1 MFSAR
6 CLSGRLRLSLVIVLC
21 SWHLPAQEKLSF
33 QPASWQW
40 NANVTGTISQVSFS
54 NWTAGGDDYSFL
66 AGLKSS
72 IDPEWSDSLWN
83 FSGSWEG
90 RFSVFGGRHLP
101 PQKTEDRLELNLKFG
116 REIWRSATLA
126 SSLYCVAFTDL
137 QSQFLPDYDL
147 IGDPGGGQYVSNFLA
162 PGYVTDG
169 FGLDYRSDSL
179 GLSVVLTPISTK
191 QTLIYDRGVDRTL
204 YNMHPGQRVRSSPG
218 AYARINFS
226 KELLSRT
233 TLTVKTILFA
243 DYSEK
248 STVDVSFFGEV
259 DYQVLSFLKL
269 YLSLQMLHDDDINV
283 RLYEDLDG
291 DGSSDDFAGV
301 GRRLQ
306 LFGQFGIGIGIDF

>member
-1 MFSAR
+1 M
-6 CLSGRLRLSLVIVLC
+6 LSLRQHSGGLRLILVIVAC
-21 SWHLPAQEKLSF
+21 SWHLSAQDKLNFRS
-33 QPASWQW
+33 ASWQW

-83 FSGSWEG
+83 FSGSWDG
-90 RFSVFGGRHLP
+90 RFSVFGGRNLP
-101 PQKTEDRLELNLKFG
+101 PRKTEDRLELNLKFG
-116 REIWRSATLA
+116 RMVWQSTTLA
-126 SSLYCVAFTDL
+126 SSLYLVAFTDL

-147 IGDPGGGQYVSNFLA
+147 SGDPNGGQYVSNFLA

-179 GLSVVLTPISTK
+179 GLSVILTPISSK
-191 QTLIYDRGVDRTL
+191 QTLIFDRGVDRTL
-204 YNMHPGQRVRSSPG
+204 YNMLPGQRVRSSPG
-218 AYARINFS
+218 AYGRINFS
-226 KELLSRT
+226 KELLPRT
-233 TLTVKTILFA
+233 TLTAKTILFA

-259 DYQVLSFLKL
+259 DYRILSFLKL

-306 LFGQFGIGIGIDF
+306 LYGQFGVGIGFDF